1 MRISQKRILVTGAT
15 GGIGELLSVRLHEE
29 GAHLILSCYQEEL
42 LERLNARLGG
52 CHTTV
57 CADISSHEGRR
68 MIVEACQEEGG
79 IDAVVNLAGVLNFD
93 MFERQAPQLIEK
105 MLSINLMAPVLL
117 CHELIPELKGR
128 PESIILNVGSIFASI
143 GHPGFVAYCTSKA
156 GLKCFTEAL
165 SRELADTA
173 IRVLYIAP
181 RATSTKLNADSV
193 NALNVALGNK
203 SDSPEYVAT
212 EIVES
217 IRNNRAQRYL
227 GWPEKLFV
235 VVNAVLPGLVRKS
248 LVGKLD
254 VIKRYATLGES
265 S

>member
-1 MRISQKRILVTGAT
+1 MIVSGKRILVTGAT
-15 GGIGELLSVRLHEE
+15 GGIGELLSMRLHEE
-29 GAHLILSCYQEEL
+29 GAKLILSCYQGEL
-42 LERLNARLGG
+42 LEKLSAKLNGS
-52 CHTTV
+52 HTIV
-57 CADISSHEGRR
+57 CADIASHEGRQT
-68 MIVEACQEEGG
+68 IVEACQRQGG
-79 IDAVVNLAGVLNFD
+79 IDAVVNLAGILNFD
-93 MFERQAPQLIEK
+93 MFEKQAPQLIEK

-117 CHELIPELKGR
+117 CHGLIPVLKSR
-128 PESIILNVGSIFASI
+128 PEAIILNVGSIFASI

-165 SRELADTA
+165 SRELADSA

-181 RATSTKLNADSV
+181 RATSTKLNTDSV
-193 NALNVALGNK
+193 NDLNIALGNR
-203 SDSPEYVAT
+203 SDTPEYVAS

-217 IRNNRAQRYL
+217 IKNETAQRYL

-235 VVNAVLPGLVRKS
+235 VVNAVLPGVVRKS

-254 VIKRYATLGES
+254 VIKRFATLGES

>member
-1 MRISQKRILVTGAT
+1 MKVSGKRILVTGAT
-15 GGIGELLSVRLHEE
+15 GGIGELLSMQLHEL
-29 GAHLILSCYQEEL
+29 GAQLILSCYQDEM
-42 LERLNARLGG
+42 LEQLNAKLGG
-52 CHTTV
+52 SHTVV
-57 CADISSHEGRR
+57 CADIASHAGRQT
-68 MIVEACQEEGG
+68 IVEACQMEGG
-79 IDAVVNLAGVLNFD
+79 IDAVVNLAGILNFD

-105 MLSINLMAPVLL
+105 MLSINLTAPVLL
-117 CHELIPELKGR
+117 CHALIPVLKFR
-128 PESIILNVGSIFASI
+128 SEATILNVGSIFASI

-181 RATSTKLNADSV
+181 RATSTSLNADSV
-193 NALNVALGNK
+193 NGLNRALGNK
-203 SDSPEYVAT
+203 SDSPEYVAS

-217 IRNNRAQRYL
+217 IRNNRVERYL

-235 VVNAVLPGLVRKS
+235 VVNAVLPGVVRKS

-254 VIKRYATLGES
+254 VIKHYATLGES